1 VASTQVLI
9 DREFSAVVL
18 VNVHGFWDPLR
29 TLIKSSV
36 SFGFIK
42 PESENIIVFV
52 DGPEDRSLHE
62 EFDWGSATVAALEE
76 WEPKSIT
83 ALPFDWTKR
92 MESGRRVDNLSM
104 T

>member
-1 VASTQVLI
+1 MLT
-9 DREFSAVVL
+9 DREFLAVIL

-29 TLIKSSV
+29 ALIKSSV

-42 PESENIIVFV
+42 PESENIVVFV

-62 EFDWGSATVAALEE
+62 EFDWGPATLAALDK
-76 WEPKSIT
+76 WDSKSI
-83 ALPFDWTKR
+83 AVLPFDWTKR
-92 MESGRRVDNLSM
+92 KSGQGADNLSM